1 VKTLPKM
8 TFSPL
13 SSEKAI
19 RVTDKV
25 KGAKILIEMSIL
37 RSQNFEEIDS
47 LQTSLQKSGFTS
59 VHDTW
64 SEL

>member
-1 VKTLPKM
+1 M

-25 KGAKILIEMSIL
+25 KGAKILIKMIIL

-59 VHDTW
+59 VHHTW